1 MLLSSHFSILTLH
14 RACLYRLGASIF
26 GDVPLSQL
34 ASQKGVFAPSPIKI
48 TVEEKT
54 MFCPFCFDAS
64 EGISKDDHEC
74 PSHVRAIEDGE
85 LFQIYPNI

>member
-1 MLLSSHFSILTLH
+1 
-14 RACLYRLGASIF
+14 LYRLGASIF